1 MQMKSKYYWKY
12 VFISEILHG
21 KRSITVSISLRLGKF
36 FELNPSFW
44 IGLQNDYD
52 LRAEENKLKK
62 EIKSIKSYKNIINK
76 KLKSKAVAWLDI
88 FNSTSPW
95 PLAAPRPSIWDG
107 KMSLLGDRNGLCI
120 WEFE

>member
-1 MQMKSKYYWKY
+1 MKKKSIINVHPREILAEEFLLPLSISAYRLAKETG
-12 VFISEILHG
+12 ISESNLSEILHG

-62 EIKSIKSYKNIINK
+62 EIKSIKSYRKIINK
-76 KLKSKAVAWLDI
+76 KLKSKAVA
-88 FNSTSPW
+88 
-95 PLAAPRPSIWDG
+95 
-107 KMSLLGDRNGLCI
+107 
-120 WEFE
+120 